1 MNFRWIPEK
10 NDSGQI
16 FSSLRY
22 EFIDGFTAG
31 IDYRPLV
38 DDFALAANYRIVSE
52 NSGWQPSVIL
62 GTSNDEFNDVQSQ
75 SYYGTIS
82 KSLGKIGDFNFSPY
96 LGLAFIEEL
105 SDLRPVGG
113 LHIRRGVWSTML
125 SYSGTNEHFTLSRQ
139 LGNHTAS
146 LVYWGLKYPGVAW
159 TYRF

>member
-1 MNFRWIPEK
+1 M
-10 NDSGQI
+10 
-16 FSSLRY
+16 
-22 EFIDGFTAG
+22 
-31 IDYRPLV
+31 
-38 DDFALAANYRIVSE
+38 AANYRIVSE
-52 NSGWQPSVIL
+52 DRGWQPSVIL
-62 GTSNDEFNDVQSQ
+62 GTSNDEFNDIQSQ
-75 SYYGTIS
+75 AYYGTIS
-82 KSLGKIGDFNFSPY
+82 KSLGQIGGFNFSPY
-96 LGLAFIEEL
+96 LGVAFIEEL

>member
-1 MNFRWIPEK
+1 MNFPWIPEK

-31 IDYRPLV
+31 LDYRPLV

-75 SYYGTIS
+75 SYYGT
-82 KSLGKIGDFNFSPY
+82 
-96 LGLAFIEEL
+96 
-105 SDLRPVGG
+105 
-113 LHIRRGVWSTML
+113 
-125 SYSGTNEHFTLSRQ
+125 
-139 LGNHTAS
+139 
-146 LVYWGLKYPGVAW
+146 
-159 TYRF
+159 